1 MTTWIV
7 VAVVVAVILV
17 AVGLRVLLR
26 NEEDRL
32 ARRELRR
39 LRRQERE
46 PDLRGASEHRH
57 NMMMDQVPGNRTH
70 PHGS

>member
-7 VAVVVAVILV
+7 IAVVVAVILV
-17 AVGLRVLLR
+17 AAGLRVLLR
-26 NEEDRL
+26 SEEDRL